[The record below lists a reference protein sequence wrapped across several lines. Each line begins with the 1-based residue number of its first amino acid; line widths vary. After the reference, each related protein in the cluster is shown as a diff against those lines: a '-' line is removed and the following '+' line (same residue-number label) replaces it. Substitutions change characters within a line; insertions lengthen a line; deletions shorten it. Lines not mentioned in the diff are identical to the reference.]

1 MSGEKRDK
9 EPSWDEA
16 AEGWV
21 DFVRT
26 GKDYF
31 RDAINNPA
39 TFNLIGEIS
48 GFSVLDLAC
57 GEGYNTRILAGKHAR
72 VVGIDSSK
80 KLLASAKSEE
90 AKEPL
95 GVEYLLRDAGSL
107 DDVPNDCFDLVTC
120 FMALHDI
127 ENYDEAVEEVARVLK
142 QNGRF
147 IFSIPHP
154 CFETI
159 TINGVALNASQAYF
173 ERIMDHTEWNMKRLS
188 KQFTTVSYH
197 RTLSDYSQALFK
209 RGLMIVQFVEP
220 QATPSLVEESPVLKE
235 VIKRPQSVVFET
247 VKHTIHAQ
255 PKRTS

>member
-1 MSGEKRDK
+1 MSDQKRDEK
-9 EPSWDEA
+9 PSWDEA
-16 AEGWV
+16 AEGRV
-21 DFVRT
+21 DFVTT

-57 GEGYNTRILAGKHAR
+57 GEGYNTRILAGKHAQ
-72 VVGIDSSK
+72 VTGIDNSK
-80 KLLASAKSEE
+80 KLLALAQSEE
-90 AKEPL
+90 AKEPH
-95 GVEYLLRDAGSL
+95 GIEYLLRDAGSL
-107 DDVPNDCFDLVTC
+107 DDVPNDNFELVTC

-127 ENYDEAVEEVARVLK
+127 ENYDEAVEEVVRVLK
-142 QNGRF
+142 PNGRF

-159 TINGVALNASQAYF
+159 TVNGVTLNASQAYF
-173 ERIMDHTEWNMKRLS
+173 EKIRDHTEWNMKRLS

-209 RGLMIVQFVEP
+209 RGLMIVRFVEP
-220 QATPSLVEESPVLKE
+220 QATPSLVEEYPVLKE
-235 VIKRPQSVVFET
+235 VVKRPQSVIFEA
-247 VKHTIHAQ
+247 VKHAT
-255 PKRTS
+255 